1 MKRIILLSCLAF
13 SISAGASTTWTLK
26 GEKYVVDTLQHYR
39 VGPGTTMTII
49 DLSGSARQRV
59 WYTVTDLEAPNVEIR
74 TISGKNDLRN
84 RVTVPEMVETY
95 GDDSYVYFAGVN
107 SDLFSN
113 TGPIGS
119 TILQGEIYK
128 TAKASTEW
136 HAAAYDQSDGCLY
149 FGLPSIGFGAKLN
162 GVMEYAPSLVNV
174 PRGAGECIIYTR
186 RWGTST
192 ETEAGAD
199 GIEIVLRPQNG
210 VMNST
215 GATECV
221 VESAP
226 EINKGNAAI
235 PEGCIVLSS
244 NIKDQ
249 IRDLALMKPGDKYTI
264 TQVAFNLRGSGFGVN
279 HIMGEVNEMSGG
291 EPLLLEDGQKQKGYA
306 TMPNYE
312 TRRPRTAIGTDASHK
327 KMFLLVVDGD
337 AFNKGISDGVDAQDL
352 VDMML
357 AIGCTDALNFDGG
370 GSSTMYTD
378 AFGVL
383 NRPSDGNLR
392 KVLNGWYLATPKT
405 GDMAVIDIA
414 FADPHKALAIGDT
427 YTPVIYGYNAAGLL
441 VDPNVSDFTLV
452 APSDLGTVSGDGK
465 TLTVTGNGTFPLEAR
480 ANGTTCTIAVR
491 AGSGQSSVDN
501 VIAGAENSVKYYNLQ
516 GHEIKNPTNGLYIR
530 TLNGKTEKILIQNN

>member
-1 MKRIILLSCLAF
+1 MRKTIFLSCLAVAMT
-13 SISAGASTTWTLK
+13 AGASTTWTLK
-26 GEKYVVDTLQHYR
+26 GEKYTVDTLQHYR
-39 VGPGTTMTII
+39 VGPGTTMTVV
-49 DLSGSARQRV
+49 DLSGPAKQRV

-84 RVTVPEMVETY
+84 RVTVPEMVENY

-107 SDLFSN
+107 SDLFSA

-128 TAKASTEW
+128 TAKTSTEW
-136 HAAAYDQSDGCLY
+136 HAAAYDSNDGCLY

-174 PRGAGECIIYTR
+174 PRASGECIIYTR
-186 RWGTST
+186 RWGSST
-192 ETEAGAD
+192 ETEIGAE

-210 VMNST
+210 IINST
-215 GATECV
+215 GATECI

-226 EINKGNAAI
+226 EINKGNATI

-244 NIKDQ
+244 NIKDH

-264 TQVAFNLRGSGFGVN
+264 NQVSFNLRGSGFGVN
-279 HIMGEVNEMSGG
+279 HVMGEVHEMSGG
-291 EPLLLEDGQKQKGYA
+291 EPLLLENGQKQKGYA

-312 TRRPRTAIGTDASHK
+312 TRRPRTAIGTDASRK

-337 AFNKGISDGVDAQDL
+337 AFNKGISDGIDAQDL

-357 AIGCTDALNFDGG
+357 AIGCTEALNFDGG

-392 KVLNGWYLATPKT
+392 PVLNGWYLATPKT
-405 GDMAVIDIA
+405 DDVDVIDIA
-414 FADPHKALAIGDT
+414 FADPHKTLAIGST
-427 YTPVIYGYNAAGLL
+427 YTPVIYGYNTAGLL
-441 VDPNVSDFTLV
+441 VDKKVNDYTLS
-452 APSDLGTVSGDGK
+452 APAGLGTVSADGK
-465 TLTVTGNGTFPLEAR
+465 TLTVTGNGTFALEAK
-480 ANGTTCTIAVR
+480 ANGTSCTIVIH
-491 AGSGQSSVDN
+491 AGSGSSSVGN

-516 GHEIKNPTNGLYIR
+516 GVEVKNPSTGLYIR
-530 TLNGKTEKILIQNN
+530 TLNGKTEKILIQK